1 MENYKP
7 MIALMIILIAV
18 LTGADQLIKVWAV
31 NELAGG
37 SSREFIK
44 IAGKQ
49 IVNLTYTENQGAA
62 FSIMSGKQWFTVG
75 FASAALIIFAVYI
88 IKNYRKS
95 RPAMILSAMVISGGI
110 GNLIDRVRIG
120 YVVDYIELKIFKF
133 AIFNFADIC
142 VTVGVFLLMIYIL
155 FFFSRGTDE
164 KKVTAGEG
172 TPDE

>member
-1 MENYKP
+1 
-7 MIALMIILIAV
+7 MIILIAV

-88 IKNYRKS
+88 IKNYRNS
-95 RPAMILSAMVISGGI
+95 RPAMIFSDMVISGGI

>member
-1 MENYKP
+1 
-7 MIALMIILIAV
+7 MIALMIILIVV

-31 NELAGG
+31 NELAGAE
-37 SSREFIK
+37 SREFIK

-75 FASAALIIFAVYI
+75 FATVALIIFAVYI
-88 IKNYRKS
+88 IRNYRNS
-95 RPAMILSAMVISGGI
+95 RPAMIFSAMVVSGGI

-155 FFFSRGTDE
+155 FFYSRKTDE
-164 KKVTAGEG
+164 KSVTAGEG